1 MDRHNGWSLY
11 SGGAVRHL
19 RIKGYALV
27 VLAIAVGIAVVIKV
41 FDTRFINP
49 WTFVVT
55 SLVGLGTGLAIR
67 KHRRK
72 RRL

>member
-1 MDRHNGWSLY
+1 M
-11 SGGAVRHL
+11 

-55 SLVGLGTGLAIR
+55 SLAGVGVGLAI
-67 KHRRK
+67 KKLKGKK
-72 RRL
+72 RR